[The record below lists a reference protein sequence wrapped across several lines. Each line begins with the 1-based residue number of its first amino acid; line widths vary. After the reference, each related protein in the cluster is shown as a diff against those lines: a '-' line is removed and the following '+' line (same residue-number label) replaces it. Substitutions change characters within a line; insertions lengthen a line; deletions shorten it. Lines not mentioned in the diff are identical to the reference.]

1 VNDDEMTREVLGAVK
16 TATPEARMH
25 TPVQHIV
32 STARSR
38 RRRRRLARLAASGLA
53 AAVGLTVGLSFAGAG
68 RTAPT
73 AHQGGSKLAAW
84 TVRTSPDGI
93 VTVTLRQLA
102 NAPAL
107 QHVLAAHGVPAI
119 VRAGDTICFQRNGR
133 PLPGLF
139 RVIQHP
145 PGFPIVIHI
154 KPAAMPRGS
163 ELLFSITRV
172 SGEVGYVGQ
181 ELIRIGAPVSC
192 LHPPKYQRS

>member
-1 VNDDEMTREVLGAVK
+1 MNEDMTREVLGAVK
-16 TATPEARMH
+16 AAIPEARMH

-38 RRRRRLARLAASGLA
+38 RRRRGLVQLAASSLVVGVGLA
-53 AAVGLTVGLSFAGAG
+53 VGLSFAGAG
-68 RTAPT
+68 RTAP
-73 AHQGGSKLAAW
+73 AVHPGGSELAAW
-84 TVRTSPDGI
+84 TVRTGPDDI

-107 QHVLAAHGVPAI
+107 QRVLAAHGVPAI
-119 VRAGDTICFQRNGR
+119 VRAGDFICFQRDGR

-154 KPAAMPRGS
+154 RPAAMPRGS
-163 ELLFSITRV
+163 ELLFSITQV
-172 SGEVGYVGQ
+172 SGVVKYTGQ
-181 ELIRIGAPVSC
+181 ELIRTGAPVSC
-192 LHPPKYQRS
+192 LHPPKMPGH

>member
-1 VNDDEMTREVLGAVK
+1 MSDDDMTREVLGAVK
-16 TATPEARMH
+16 AAVPQARMH

-38 RRRRRLARLAASGLA
+38 RRRRGLARLG
-53 AAVGLTVGLSFAGAG
+53 AVGLVVAIGLAVGLSVAGAG
-68 RTAPT
+68 KNAP
-73 AHQGGSKLAAW
+73 AVHQGGPKLAAW
-84 TVRTSPDGI
+84 TVRTGPDGI

-119 VRAGDTICFQRNGR
+119 VHVGDSICFQRDGR

-163 ELLFSITRV
+163 ELLFSLTRI
-172 SGEVGYVGQ
+172 SGEVAYVGQ

-192 LHPPKYQRS
+192 LHPPTHQRS

>member
-1 VNDDEMTREVLGAVK
+1 MNDDDMTREVLGAVK
-16 TATPEARMH
+16 AAVPEARMH

-38 RRRRRLARLAASGLA
+38 RRRRGLARLAAFGLVVVIGL
-53 AAVGLTVGLSFAGAG
+53 AVGLSVAGAG
-68 RTAPT
+68 KNAP
-73 AHQGGSKLAAW
+73 AVHQGGPKLAAW
-84 TVRTSPDGI
+84 TVRTGPDGI

-102 NAPAL
+102 NASAL

-119 VRAGDTICFQRNGR
+119 VHVGDSICFERDGR

-163 ELLFSITRV
+163 ELLFSLTRI
-172 SGEVGYVGQ
+172 SGEVAYVGQ

-192 LHPPKYQRS
+192 LHPPTYQRS